1 MILKMGIKEKV
12 LMAITIILLVV
23 MIGMA
28 GYNLYNRQQ
37 ETRK

>member
-1 MILKMGIKEKV
+1 MGIKEKV

-37 ETRK
+37 EARK